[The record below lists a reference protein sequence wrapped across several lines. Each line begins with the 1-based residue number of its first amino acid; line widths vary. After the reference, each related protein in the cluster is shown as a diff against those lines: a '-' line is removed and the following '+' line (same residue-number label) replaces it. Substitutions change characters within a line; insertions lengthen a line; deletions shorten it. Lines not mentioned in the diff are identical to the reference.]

1 MLMPESEAARYLNLS
16 PRTLEKSRGTGLGP
30 CYVKQGRRVSY
41 RREDLDAWIAA
52 NVRSSTS
59 DQGRAA

>member
-1 MLMPESEAARYLNLS
+1 MLMSESEAARYLNLS
-16 PRTLEKSRGTGLGP
+16 PRTLEKSRSTGLGP

-52 NVRSSTS
+52 RVRTSTS
-59 DQGRAA
+59 DRSAA